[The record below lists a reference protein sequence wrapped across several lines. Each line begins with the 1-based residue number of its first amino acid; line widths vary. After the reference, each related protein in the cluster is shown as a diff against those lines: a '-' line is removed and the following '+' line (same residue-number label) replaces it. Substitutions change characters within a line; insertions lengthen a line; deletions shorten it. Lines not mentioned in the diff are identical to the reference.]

1 MQKHLKASSTVL
13 ALALAP
19 MLAFSEAA
27 FAKKGGEGGGDPSG
41 RGGQADSAAS
51 HSAGRSE
58 ASPGHTGSAP
68 GSAGTTSGPSG
79 ATPAM
84 GAQPPGLAGT
94 APGLAGATPGQSRRS
109 LDGNV
114 SATVSSRTT
123 GRVAG
128 LSQDVTGSVDASV
141 ARQANFGGL
150 ISSLNHAEIQARQI
164 GSLTTIGEVT
174 FVDASSLTRG
184 ARAKALDNA
193 LSRARVS
200 DLRAALSGN
209 AAVSSVLAANNVAL
223 DDVISVSVMADGN
236 LVVYTR

>member
-1 MQKHLKASSTVL
+1 MQKHLKASCAVL

-27 FAKKGGEGGGDPSG
+27 FAKKGGEGGGD
-41 RGGQADSAAS
+41 RGGRAESSAS
-51 HSAGRSE
+51 NSAGRSE

-68 GSAGTTSGPSG
+68 GLAGTTPGQSG

-114 SATVSSRTT
+114 SATVSSRT
-123 GRVAG
+123 GGQVAG

-150 ISSLNHAEIQARQI
+150 ISSLNHTDAQVRQLN
-164 GSLTTIGEVT
+164 SLTSIGEVT
-174 FVDASSLTRG
+174 FVDASSLMRG
-184 ARAKALDNA
+184 SRAKALENA
-193 LSRARVS
+193 LSRAQLS
-200 DLRAALSGN
+200 ELRAALSGN
-209 AAVSSVLAANNVAL
+209 AAISSVLAANNVDL
-223 DDVISVSVMADGN
+223 DDVISARVMVDGN